1 MQQTIAWVQHAAEH
15 MAEVFALH
23 APAAPLLAAAL
34 LARAAVQLALLARL
48 QVPVPQQARW
58 EIPAQVPPM
67 VVEQAEVQAVAERG
81 LLVPVL
87 QLVLVLLVFPRQRVL
102 EQAPVAPEALLPAE
116 APNPFYPQ

>member
-48 QVPVPQQARW
+48 QVSVPQQARW
-58 EIPAQVPPM
+58 ELPAQVPPM

-87 QLVLVLLVFPRQRVL
+87 QLVLLVFPRQRVL